1 MAEDVVEH
9 TLPAAR
15 AEPEALV
22 EPRRPREQPRIHRWR
37 FGIAYLALAVVAGL
51 GVGVTILLY
60 ERPADPAEPA
70 WSSWR
75 PVGRETSYPDQIAD
89 YVGQRYRL
97 PSGRQLAV
105 VAASP
110 PRVTTGDAVPV
121 QAVVIQNQSA
131 LPSAAPEIEYVRTNN
146 TIMYELCGL
155 GQQCSISEGESNT
168 ERFQLLR
175 REALEL
181 SLYTFKYMESIE
193 SVVTLLPPRGE
204 ETRAIYLRRQAFKN
218 ALERPLNRTLMSTPP
233 HTSASIMDAG
243 LVDQLTAHREFP
255 AYFQRVSNGSVML
268 RLGGPP
274 PQEPPQTTG
283 SGQNP

>member
-1 MAEDVVEH
+1 VAEDVVEH
-9 TLPAAR
+9 TVATSR

-51 GVGVTILLY
+51 GVGGTILLY
-60 ERPADPAEPA
+60 ERPADPEEPA

-110 PRVTTGDAVPV
+110 PRVTTGEPVPV
-121 QAVVIQNQSA
+121 QAVIIQNQSP
-131 LPSAAPEIEYVRTNN
+131 LPSAAREFEYVRTQD

-155 GQQCSISEGESNT
+155 GQQCSISEGEPST
-168 ERFQLLR
+168 ERLQLLR

-181 SLYTFKYMESIE
+181 SLYTFKYVEGAESTIVMLPPSLGE
-193 SVVTLLPPRGE
+193 DPQDARDDQAMALFLQKKDFARELALPVRHTLLRATAPSIARLNPREDLVVKRLTDPNIFQYQFQQAPTGG
-204 ETRAIYLRRQAFKN
+204 ALVLLAPINARR
-218 ALERPLNRTLMSTPP
+218 
-233 HTSASIMDAG
+233 
-243 LVDQLTAHREFP
+243 
-255 AYFQRVSNGSVML
+255 
-268 RLGGPP
+268 
-274 PQEPPQTTG
+274 
-283 SGQNP
+283 

>member
-1 MAEDVVEH
+1 MAESVNSVSE
-9 TLPAAR
+9 
-15 AEPEALV
+15 AEERRELERLV
-22 EPRRPREQPRIHRWR
+22 PPLSRPRTRGAVYGGR
-37 FGIAYLALAVVAGL
+37 FMLAYLVLVVVFGGVVAL
-51 GVGVTILLY
+51 FTYLVAQ
-60 ERPADPAEPA
+60 EDSPA
-70 WSSWR
+70 WSSYKPEGEGLAR
-75 PVGRETSYPDQIAD
+75 ATSIANFVAKD
-89 YVGQRYRL
+89 YR
-97 PSGRQLAV
+97 SGNTQVAV
-105 VAASP
+105 VEAQP
-110 PRVTTGDAVPV
+110 PVVQQTPIDVIAVAREQIQEVGGGFITV
-121 QAVVIQNQSA
+121 QRADRS
-131 LPSAAPEIEYVRTNN
+131 LFYV
-146 TIMYELCGL
+146 MCGFGQACGL
-155 GQQCSISEGESNT
+155 GTGTDASQS
-168 ERFQLLR
+168 LLR

-243 LVDQLTAHREFP
+243 LVDKLTAHREFP

>member
-9 TLPAAR
+9 TLTAAR

-110 PRVTTGDAVPV
+110 PRVTTGEAVPV

-155 GQQCSISEGESNT
+155 GQQCSISEGEPNT
-168 ERFQLLR
+168 EQFQLLR

-181 SLYTFKYMESIE
+181 SLYTFKYVEGAESTIVMLPPNLGE
-193 SVVTLLPPRGE
+193 DLEDASDDEAMALFLQKKDFARELAQPVRNTLLRATAPTIARLNPREDLVVTRLTDPNIFQYQFQQAPTGGALVLLAPVN
-204 ETRAIYLRRQAFKN
+204 TRR
-218 ALERPLNRTLMSTPP
+218 
-233 HTSASIMDAG
+233 
-243 LVDQLTAHREFP
+243 
-255 AYFQRVSNGSVML
+255 
-268 RLGGPP
+268 
-274 PQEPPQTTG
+274 
-283 SGQNP
+283 